1 MPRAPLLHALI
12 LVILVIG
19 ASDAKRLS
27 GMHMSAY
34 ERLSIEGDDKIHLNS
49 QRQRHQ
55 MKRRQM
61 KPLWLNRRQMKR
73 LRSNRRQM
81 EQLWSNRRIELDLLQ
96 VIILFFGPNSTP
108 QLPPGLIS
116 RGHICFCVPW
126 SIRRS
131 VEKARPTDCWKVALI
146 EMHLHIISP
155 KNRIWKCSLLIN
167 SH

>member
-1 MPRAPLLHALI
+1 MKLEKMLRAPLLHALI

-34 ERLSIEGDDKIHLNS
+34 ERLSIEGDDKIHLNF

-55 MKRRQM
+55 MKR
-61 KPLWLNRRQMKR
+61 
-73 LRSNRRQM
+73 LR
-81 EQLWSNRRIELDLLQ
+81 SNRRIELDLLQ

-116 RGHICFCVPW
+116 RGHICFCGSHC
-126 SIRRS
+126 SITMRPLVGPS
-131 VEKARPTDCWKVALI
+131 VVRLKKQDQPTA
-146 EMHLHIISP
+146 E
-155 KNRIWKCSLLIN
+155 RLLL
-167 SH
+167 